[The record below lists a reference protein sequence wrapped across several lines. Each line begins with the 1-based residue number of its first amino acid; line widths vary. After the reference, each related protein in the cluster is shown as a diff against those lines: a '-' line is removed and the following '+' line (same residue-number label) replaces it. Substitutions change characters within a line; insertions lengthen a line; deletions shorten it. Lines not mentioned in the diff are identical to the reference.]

1 LEAENAQK
9 IENAIIIGTAGVLF
23 LIFFLIFTIVLHQR
37 RMYAKRNELTQQ
49 KLDHKN
55 EMLNLERDIITS
67 ERIKLAKNVH
77 DDIGF
82 YLTLIKQ
89 KLDLSVFDA
98 EDRKK
103 SEALLAPVYGLID
116 ETRARIRMVALN
128 IMPKVLNEQG
138 FVEALLDLCNDVNAA
153 NLTKVNFI
161 YDKKPINL
169 ATDLKFQLFR
179 MCQEILNNIIKHSK
193 PQELNVSVSSDEYIH
208 IQFAH
213 NGDGLNNEEVNQLII
228 QKKGNGLEN
237 LRNRAL
243 FINSSIDYKKEE
255 NQSYVSLKI
264 NRNEIV

>member
-1 LEAENAQK
+1 M
-9 IENAIIIGTAGVLF
+9 F
-23 LIFFLIFTIVLHQR
+23 
-37 RMYAKRNELTQQ
+37 AKRNELTQQ
-49 KLDHKN
+49 KLEHKN
-55 EMLNLERDIITS
+55 DMLNLERDIITS
-67 ERIKLAKNVH
+67 ERVKLAKNVH

-128 IMPKVLNEQG
+128 IMPTVLNEQG
-138 FVEALLDLCNDVNAA
+138 FVEALLDLCNDINAA
-153 NLTKVNFI
+153 NLTKVNFV
-161 YDKKPINL
+161 YDKKSLNL

-179 MCQEILNNIIKHSK
+179 MCQEILNNIMKHSK
-193 PQELNVSVSSDEYIH
+193 PAQLNVSVSSDEFIH

-213 NGDGLNNEEVNQLII
+213 NGEGLNNEEVNQLII

-243 FINSSIDYKKEE
+243 FINGTIDYKKEE
-255 NQSYVSLKI
+255 NQSYVTLKV